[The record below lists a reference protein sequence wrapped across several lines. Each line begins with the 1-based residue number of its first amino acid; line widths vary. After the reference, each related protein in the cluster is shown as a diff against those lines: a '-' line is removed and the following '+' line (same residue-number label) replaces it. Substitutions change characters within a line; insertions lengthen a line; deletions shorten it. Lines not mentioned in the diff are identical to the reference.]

1 MATFNC
7 ESCSLVK
14 PDFLSSPKSDTC
26 DACFEDESVC
36 DYCGDKMSWC
46 NICQVFSRSCCV
58 EYGTCQCS

>member
-14 PDFLSSPKSDTC
+14 PYFLSSPKSHTC

-36 DYCGDKMSWC
+36 NLCGDKMSWC
-46 NICQVFSRSCCV
+46 ECCQVFTSTCCC